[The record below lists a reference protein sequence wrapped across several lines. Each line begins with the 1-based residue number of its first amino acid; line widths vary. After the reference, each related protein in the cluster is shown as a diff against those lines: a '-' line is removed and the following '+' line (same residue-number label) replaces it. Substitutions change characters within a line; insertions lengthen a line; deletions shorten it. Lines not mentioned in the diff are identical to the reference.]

1 MIIDLIRQRRWVD
14 AYPRR
19 NLSGVCATTFVPE
32 PRKVAYLYAMTAG
45 RGSIV
50 WVMSQ
55 HEIVLVSHDIP
66 SPSASCFFPQL
77 QTKLLAPPKFIYRA
91 GYVAERL
98 PKMMA
103 CRFASPNGLLR
114 SSKALSQYR
123 LPSSLLLSWPS
134 PRRSQQDE
142 DDAHPHRP
150 GH

>member
-1 MIIDLIRQRRWVD
+1 MRLRCSGTETWIGRLAAGIYPTAKLLIYIWLAIFATGRD
-14 AYPRR
+14 AQE
-19 NLSGVCATTFVPE
+19 L
-32 PRKVAYLYAMTAG
+32 
-45 RGSIV
+45 
-50 WVMSQ
+50 
-55 HEIVLVSHDIP
+55 
-66 SPSASCFFPQL
+66 QL
-77 QTKLLAPPKFIYRA
+77 QIKLRATPKFIYRP